1 MSKRTRTLLF
11 SGIAVLVLTALLVT
25 VLLLPEPEIPDDG
38 DNDPVDLSV
47 TLLDKV
53 DKDDKAI
60 PASKVTVVTGGET
73 YTLTADKDGD
83 MTVDRY
89 KDLPHSSTALDAL
102 STELEQFRALRKI
115 TDTPATPAD
124 YGFGDDTLSKVS
136 VTYSDDTA
144 YGFEIGK
151 KAPSG
156 DGYYFREQGKDTVYL
171 YATESAEVFMEKSTA
186 YLSRALIT
194 VPTPET
200 TDEAAQDTAVVR
212 DVELF
217 GSVRK
222 SSVFFQAVQKI
233 DDAEDITAP
242 VSGYVIQRPYFH
254 GVDSNATVLTTTAF
268 SVMGVTD
275 VVKVY
280 PTAAELKSYG
290 FDDPYSACTVNFAI
304 RRPVSEKNDKGE
316 ETTSFT
322 YYNVLK
328 YTIKLGNKTKDG
340 LRYFVVYAEDK
351 LIPIVYVID
360 ESNVAWAN
368 VQYDDLAETLL
379 FYLYITNV
387 DTVTVTANGATTQF
401 KLKHVAD
408 EDDRDKSMIVTANG
422 KPFSTPDFRTVYQEM
437 LGMRRSGTA
446 PKKPSGT
453 PVFELDILT
462 NTVNDKPVHLKI
474 YKDTAS
480 KYTVLHDSGEYYSIL
495 AKDVEGFIALYQS
508 LLDNNA

>member
-11 SGIAVLVLTALLVT
+11 SGIAVLLLTALLVT
-25 VLLLPEPEIPDDG
+25 VLLLPPPETPDDDG
-38 DNDPVDLSV
+38 DEPVDLSM
-47 TLLDKV
+47 TLLDKLG
-53 DKDDKAI
+53 DDEKAI
-60 PASKVTVVTGGET
+60 PASKVTVTTGGEE

-83 MTVDRY
+83 MTVDQY

-102 STELEQFRALRKI
+102 STELEQFIALRKI
-115 TDTPATPAD
+115 TDTPEDPAD
-124 YGFGDDTLSKVS
+124 FGFGTDTLSKVS
-136 VTYSDDTA
+136 ITYTDDTT

-156 DGYYFREQGKDTVYL
+156 DGYYFREQGKDPVYL

-194 VPTPET
+194 VPVANEGE
-200 TDEAAQDTAVVR
+200 EAAEDTVIVR

-222 SSVFFQAVQKI
+222 TPVFFQSIQKI
-233 DDAEDITAP
+233 EDTEDITSP
-242 VSGYVIQRPYFH
+242 VSGYVIQRPYYH
-254 GVDSNATVLTTTAF
+254 GVDSNATILTTTAF

-280 PTAAELKSYG
+280 PTAAQLKAYG
-290 FDDPYSACTVNFAI
+290 FDDPYSACTVNFAV
-304 RRPVSEKNDKGE
+304 RHPVSEENDEGE
-316 ETTSFT
+316 EITSFT
-322 YYNVLK
+322 YYNVFK
-328 YTIKLGNKTKDG
+328 YTLKLGNKTEDG
-340 LRYFVVYAEDK
+340 LRYFAVYAEDK

-387 DTVTVTANGATTQF
+387 EEIKVTANSATTTF

-408 EDDRDKSMIVTANG
+408 EDDRDKSLIVTANG
-422 KPFSTPDFRTVYQEM
+422 NTFDTADFRTVYQEM

-446 PKKPSGT
+446 SKKPSGT

-480 KYTVLHDSGEYYSIL
+480 KYIVLHDSGEYYSIL
-495 AKDVEGFIALYQS
+495 AKDVEGFIAKYQS
-508 LLDNNA
+508 LLDENQ